1 MTKAMTSEEFSA
13 LISGSLLEGP
23 YIVETYSA
31 KLGIRR
37 RVRFSAASDALE
49 FAKTIADKARIFH
62 QERSTSGKT
71 CDSYSGLK
79 RAFAQADF
87 YDCASDAYKSWWV
100 VSVIEV
106 HRNGEAVWLKG
117 YRYGANRM
125 ADPES
130 RIFIRTR
137 GKDAEG
143 FEFCRVDEYRYLSE
157 AKEATDQLEDT
168 LAAAGVTFLV
178 HETITKDEYET
189 SSL

>member
-62 QERSTSGKT
+62 QERSTSGK
-71 CDSYSGLK
+71 K
-79 RAFAQADF
+79 RTFAQEDF

-100 VSVIEV
+100 VSVLEV